1 MTDGSWNLAQLN
13 VGRLLAPLES
23 ETLAGFVAA
32 LEPIN
37 ALADGHPGFV
47 WRLQTDA
54 GDATSIRPTEDDLF
68 LINMSVW
75 SSLETLRAFV
85 YTTAHV
91 QVLRQ
96 RRAWFEQLATSHM
109 VLWWVPAGHIPT
121 VQRGAREAGAPST
134 RRPDARRVH
143 VPCPIRA
150 AGERPRRP
158 AGRRRVLL
166 PDRRRDLSAAHGYRP
181 GCQSGSGTPR
191 SWFSK
196 RAMTK
201 SASDRRFR

>member
-1 MTDGSWNLAQLN
+1 MTDRSWHLAQLN

-37 ALADGHPGFV
+37 ALADGHPGFI

-75 SSLETLRAFV
+75 SSLATLRAFV

-121 VQRGAREAGAPST
+121 VDEALARLERLRREGPTPAAFTFRAPFE
-134 RRPDARRVH
+134 P
-143 VPCPIRA
+143 
-150 AGERPRRP
+150 
-158 AGRRRVLL
+158 
-166 PDRRRDLSAAHGYRP
+166 
-181 GCQSGSGTPR
+181 Q
-191 SWFSK
+191 
-196 RAMTK
+196 
-201 SASDRRFR
+201 ASDPGDPLVDAEFCYPIVAAT

>member
-1 MTDGSWNLAQLN
+1 MTDSAWHLAQLN

-23 ETLAGFVAA
+23 DTLAGFVAA

-37 ALADGHPGFV
+37 AVADGHPGFV

-54 GDATSIRPTEDDLF
+54 GDATSIRPTDDDLF

-96 RRAWFEQLATSHM
+96 RHAWFEQLATSHM
-109 VLWWVPAGHIPT
+109 VLWWVPVGHIPT
-121 VQRGAREAGAPST
+121 IDEALARLERLRRDGPTPAAFTFRAPFEPQASGPGAPLV
-134 RRPDARRVH
+134 DAEFCYP
-143 VPCPIRA
+143 VPAVP
-150 AGERPRRP
+150 
-158 AGRRRVLL
+158 
-166 PDRRRDLSAAHGYRP
+166 
-181 GCQSGSGTPR
+181 
-191 SWFSK
+191 
-196 RAMTK
+196 
-201 SASDRRFR
+201 

>member
-1 MTDGSWNLAQLN
+1 MTERTWHLAQLN

-23 ETLAGFVAA
+23 ETLAGFVSA

-91 QVLRQ
+91 GVLRQ
-96 RRAWFEQLATSHM
+96 RRAWFERSVTSHM

-121 VQRGAREAGAPST
+121 IEEALERLERLRQDGPTAAAFTFRAPFEPQASG
-134 RRPDARRVH
+134 PGDPLVDAEF
-143 VPCPIRA
+143 CY
-150 AGERPRRP
+150 P
-158 AGRRRVLL
+158 AL
-166 PDRRRDLSAAHGYRP
+166 
-181 GCQSGSGTPR
+181 
-191 SWFSK
+191 
-196 RAMTK
+196 
-201 SASDRRFR
+201 AS

>member
-1 MTDGSWNLAQLN
+1 MTDPPWYLAQLN
-13 VGRLLAPLES
+13 VGRLLAPLDS
-23 ETLAGFVAA
+23 ETLTGFVAA

-54 GDATSIRPTEDDLF
+54 GDATSIRPTDDDLF

-96 RRAWFEQLATSHM
+96 RRAWFEQLATSHL

-121 VQRGAREAGAPST
+121 IEEALARL
-134 RRPDARRVH
+134 
-143 VPCPIRA
+143 
-150 AGERPRRP
+150 ER
-158 AGRRRVLL
+158 L
-166 PDRRRDLSAAHGYRP
+166 RRDGPTPAAFTFRSPFEPEAIGP
-181 GCQSGSGTPR
+181 GDPLVDAEFCWP
-191 SWFSK
+191 
-196 RAMTK
+196 AMA
-201 SASDRRFR
+201 AS

>member
-1 MTDGSWNLAQLN
+1 MTDRPWHLAQLN
-13 VGRLLAPLES
+13 VGRLLAPLGS
-23 ETLAGFVAA
+23 DTLSGFVAA

-75 SSLETLRAFV
+75 SSLEALRAFV

-121 VQRGAREAGAPST
+121 VDEAIARL
-134 RRPDARRVH
+134 
-143 VPCPIRA
+143 
-150 AGERPRRP
+150 ER
-158 AGRRRVLL
+158 L
-166 PDRRRDLSAAHGYRP
+166 RRDGPSPAAF
-181 GCQSGSGTPR
+181 T
-191 SWFSK
+191 F
-196 RAMTK
+196 RAPFEAQ
-201 SASDRRFR
+201 ASDPGDPLVDAEFCYPAFAAS

>member
-1 MTDGSWNLAQLN
+1 MTVRPWHLAQLN

-47 WRLQTDA
+47 WRLQTDG
-54 GDATSIRPTEDDLF
+54 GDATSIRPTDDDLF

-109 VLWWVPAGHIPT
+109 VLWWVPAGHVPT
-121 VQRGAREAGAPST
+121 IEEALARLERLRREGPTHAAFTFRAPFE
-134 RRPDARRVH
+134 P
-143 VPCPIRA
+143 
-150 AGERPRRP
+150 
-158 AGRRRVLL
+158 
-166 PDRRRDLSAAHGYRP
+166 
-181 GCQSGSGTPR
+181 Q
-191 SWFSK
+191 
-196 RAMTK
+196 
-201 SASDRRFR
+201 ASDPGDPLVDAEFCYPIAAAL

>member
-1 MTDGSWNLAQLN
+1 MTDRPWHLAQLN

-23 ETLAGFVAA
+23 DTLAGFVAA

-37 ALADGHPGFV
+37 ALADRHRGFV

-54 GDATSIRPTEDDLF
+54 GDATSIRPTDDDLF

-96 RRAWFEQLATSHM
+96 RRAWFEQLAMSHL

-121 VQRGAREAGAPST
+121 IEEALARL
-134 RRPDARRVH
+134 
-143 VPCPIRA
+143 
-150 AGERPRRP
+150 ER
-158 AGRRRVLL
+158 L
-166 PDRRRDLSAAHGYRP
+166 RRDGPTPAAFTFRSP
-181 GCQSGSGTPR
+181 FEPEALDPGTPLVDAE
-191 SWFSK
+191 FCYP
-196 RAMTK
+196 ALA
-201 SASDRRFR
+201 AS

>member
-1 MTDGSWNLAQLN
+1 MTDRHWHLAQLN

-54 GDATSIRPTEDDLF
+54 GDATSIRPTDDDLF

-75 SSLETLRAFV
+75 SSLEMLRAFV

-96 RRAWFEQLATSHM
+96 RRAWFEQLATSHL
-109 VLWWVPAGHIPT
+109 VLWWVPAGHIPS
-121 VQRGAREAGAPST
+121 VDEALARL
-134 RRPDARRVH
+134 
-143 VPCPIRA
+143 
-150 AGERPRRP
+150 ER
-158 AGRRRVLL
+158 L
-166 PDRRRDLSAAHGYRP
+166 RRDGPTPAAFTFRAPFEPEAIH
-181 GCQSGSGTPR
+181 PR
-191 SWFSK
+191 DPLVDAEFCWPVL
-196 RAMTK
+196 A
-201 SASDRRFR
+201 AS

>member
-1 MTDGSWNLAQLN
+1 MTESKWHLAQLN
-13 VGRLLAPLES
+13 VGRLLAPVDS
-23 ETLAGFVAA
+23 PGIAGFVVQ

-75 SSLETLRAFV
+75 TSLEALRAFT

-91 QVLRQ
+91 QVLRD
-96 RRAWFEQLATSHM
+96 RRSWFERLASAHL

-121 VQRGAREAGAPST
+121 VDEALDRLERLRRDGPTPAAFTFRSPFEAGAP
-134 RRPDARRVH
+134 
-143 VPCPIRA
+143 A
-150 AGERPRRP
+150 AGEPLVGAEFCWP
-158 AGRRRVLL
+158 EL
-166 PDRRRDLSAAHGYRP
+166 AA
-181 GCQSGSGTPR
+181 S
-191 SWFSK
+191 
-196 RAMTK
+196 
-201 SASDRRFR
+201 

>member
-1 MTDGSWNLAQLN
+1 MTDQPWQLAQLN
-13 VGRLLAPLES
+13 VGRLVAPLDS
-23 ETLAGFVAA
+23 EALTGFVAA

-37 ALADGHPGFV
+37 ALADEYPGFV

-91 QVLRQ
+91 QILRQ
-96 RRAWFEQLATSHM
+96 RRAWFEQLAASHM

-121 VQRGAREAGAPST
+121 IDEALERLDRLRENGPTHAAFTFRAPF
-134 RRPDARRVH
+134 
-143 VPCPIRA
+143 VP
-150 AGERPRRP
+150 
-158 AGRRRVLL
+158 
-166 PDRRRDLSAAHGYRP
+166 
-181 GCQSGSGTPR
+181 T
-191 SWFSK
+191 
-196 RAMTK
+196 
-201 SASDRRFR
+201 ASDPGDPLVDAEFCYPALAS

>member
-1 MTDGSWNLAQLN
+1 MTDRPVHLAQLN

-54 GDATSIRPTEDDLF
+54 GDATSIRPTDDNLF
-68 LINMSVW
+68 LVNMSVW
-75 SSLETLRAFV
+75 SSLEALRAFV

-91 QVLRQ
+91 QILRQ

-121 VQRGAREAGAPST
+121 VEEALARLERLRRDGPTPAAFTFRSPFEPAAIDPGAPLV
-134 RRPDARRVH
+134 DAEFCY
-143 VPCPIRA
+143 PALA
-150 AGERPRRP
+150 A
-158 AGRRRVLL
+158 
-166 PDRRRDLSAAHGYRP
+166 S
-181 GCQSGSGTPR
+181 
-191 SWFSK
+191 
-196 RAMTK
+196 
-201 SASDRRFR
+201 